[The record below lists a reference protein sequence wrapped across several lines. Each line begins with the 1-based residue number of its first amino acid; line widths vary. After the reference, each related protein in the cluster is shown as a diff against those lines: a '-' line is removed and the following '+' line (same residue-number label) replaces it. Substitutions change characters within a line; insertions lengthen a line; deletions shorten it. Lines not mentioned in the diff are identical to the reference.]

1 MHFLKLRIAGIDI
14 PFEEIIHAVGKRWKI
29 KCRKGKSHQYDM
41 NQMQN
46 NEDSIIFEREID
58 SQSSINDELAD
69 FVDQLYN
76 LKDYLVELKFA
87 FSIKLWISIYPE
99 TEQLYFGLTSSVIR
113 KIADLGIDID
123 VSILCL
129 QEFYRGT
136 YTEAFGN
143 NTRDG

>member
-1 MHFLKLRIAGIDI
+1 MHFLKLRIAGINI
-14 PFEEIIHAVGKRWKI
+14 PFEEIIQAVGKTWKI
-29 KCRKGKSHQYDM
+29 KCRKRKSDQYDI
-41 NQMQN
+41 NHVQN
-46 NEDSIIFEREID
+46 SADSIIFEREID

-76 LKDYLVELKFA
+76 LKDYLVELKSD
-87 FSIKLWISIYPE
+87 FSIKLWVSIYPE

-113 KIADLGIDID
+113 KIADFGIDID

-136 YTEAFGN
+136 YN
-143 NTRDG
+143 